1 MDDHD
6 KAKDGKTK
14 GNVFDLYAARR
25 RERRSGDGSE
35 PEDPGY
41 YACGISV
48 TDGIRGQEE
57 WIRMHSEIEGQYS
70 SIDMLR
76 YSDIV
81 RVYCPIPELLCIMAE
96 SAIYTL
102 EGQHLDAITIH
113 IQDRMLR
120 ALYLFDPARYPTPD
134 GDVPAI
140 FSMERQDIG
149 AEEAVDGWDAE
160 TPGS

>member
-1 MDDHD
+1 MCLISMPPIR
-6 KAKDGKTK
+6 GQ
-14 GNVFDLYAARR
+14 
-25 RERRSGDGSE
+25 RRSGDGSE

-81 RVYCPIPELLCIMAE
+81 SVLSHTGTSVHYGRI
-96 SAIYTL
+96 
-102 EGQHLDAITIH
+102 GHLHVGRAAPGRHHHSYPGSDA
-113 IQDRMLR
+113 QG
-120 ALYLFDPARYPTPD
+120 ALPFDPARYPAPD

-140 FSMERQDIG
+140 F
-149 AEEAVDGWDAE
+149 
-160 TPGS
+160 